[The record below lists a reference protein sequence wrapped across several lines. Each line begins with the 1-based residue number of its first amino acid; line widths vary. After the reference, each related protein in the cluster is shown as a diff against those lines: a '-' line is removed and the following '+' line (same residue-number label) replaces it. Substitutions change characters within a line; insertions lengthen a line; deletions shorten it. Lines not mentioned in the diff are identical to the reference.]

1 MGLRRPFFVCNP
13 KAYLYGEEEYELAK
27 VAEELAVKY
36 DVDILFTGQFVELAR
51 LAHDFPHLYVCAQ
64 HMDGLRPGRGIG
76 HILPEALAYAG
87 VRATFLNHAEKP
99 MTVAELSKSVQR
111 AKEVGILSI
120 ACADDVPDA
129 KAIAALE
136 PDIMICELTSLIGTG
151 KTADESYM
159 RETNEIV
166 KKISPKTQTLQAAGI
181 SNGADVYK
189 AIASG
194 ADGTGCTSGIVC
206 APDPK
211 AMLVEMI
218 EALVKAR
225 EDFCK

>member
-13 KAYLYGEEEYELAK
+13 KSYLYGDEEYELAK
-27 VAEELAVKY
+27 TAEELAVKY
-36 DVDILFTGQFVELAR
+36 DVDILFTGQLVELAR
-51 LAHDFPHLYVCAQ
+51 LAKDFPHLYVCAQ
-64 HMDGLRPGRGIG
+64 HMESLKPGRGMG
-76 HILPEALAYAG
+76 HVLPEALANAG
-87 VRATFLNHAEKP
+87 VRATFLNHAENP
-99 MTVAELSKSVQR
+99 MTVAELSKTVQR
-111 AKEVGILSI
+111 AKEVGIMSVV
-120 ACADDVPDA
+120 CADDVPDA

-136 PDIMICELTSLIGTG
+136 PDIMVCELTSLIGTG

-166 KKISPKTQTLQAAGI
+166 KSVSPNTQTLQAAGI
-181 SNGADVYK
+181 SSGADVYK

-211 AMLVEMI
+211 AMLTEMI
-218 EALVKAR
+218 EALVQAR